1 MTKGPTLVLACRLSG
16 RGERGGHGGRATG
29 VAGSAAGVHGAI
41 FSGHGRGGGNVP
53 WQRAAGVQEE
63 PGNKGNPTEKAA
75 DKAALAAFLLNKY
88 GPGGSSKLAAA
99 EAATSTDEQV
109 VREGQKTTREERTRS
124 ATRSCAW
131 RGAMSL

>member
-1 MTKGPTLVLACRLSG
+1 MTKGPTLGLQAERAWRAWRARRARYG
-16 RGERGGHGGRATG
+16 R

>member
-1 MTKGPTLVLACRLSG
+1 MTKGPTLGLQAERAWRAWRARRARYG
-16 RGERGGHGGRATG
+16 R

-53 WQRAAGVQEE
+53 WRRAAAGCKKS
-63 PGNKGNPTEKAA
+63 PATKATEKAA

-88 GPGGSSKLAAA
+88 GPGGSSKLAAT

-109 VREGQKTTREERTRS
+109 VREGQ
-124 ATRSCAW
+124 
-131 RGAMSL
+131 

>member
-1 MTKGPTLVLACRLSG
+1 MTKGPTLGLQAERAWRAWRARRARYG
-16 RGERGGHGGRATG
+16 R

-53 WQRAAGVQEE
+53 WRRAAGVQEE

-88 GPGGSSKLAAA
+88 GPGGSSKLAAT

-109 VREGQKTTREERTRS
+109 VREGQ
-124 ATRSCAW
+124 
-131 RGAMSL
+131 